1 MLPEI
6 TVFSWSTTLK
16 KPRHWRREKSV
27 LAWPFKLIRPAS
39 SGYKRVMTLAKVL
52 LPAPVAPEYSTR
64 SEPNVKM
71 DTPLGADER
80 ERLLLLLAKFAEL
93 SWDDAGL
100 ICSMLAGKTL
110 DRIAQERKISP
121 QALHARW
128 TKLITRNPAW
138 KALTNG
144 MIGSGRGRKAS
155 AEPAQ
160 SQMELF

>member
-1 MLPEI
+1 MRDICLKCIIGKAECGLSHGGVSFVSMDAAKSPD
-6 TVFSWSTTLK
+6 TVT
-16 KPRHWRREKSV
+16 RGR
-27 LAWPFKLIRPAS
+27 I
-39 SGYKRVMTLAKVL
+39 
-52 LPAPVAPEYSTR
+52 APEYSPR
-64 SEPNVKM
+64 QEPNVKLE
-71 DTPLGADER
+71 TPLGADER
-80 ERLLLLLAKFAEL
+80 ERLLLLLSKFAEL

-100 ICSMLAGKTL
+100 ICAMLAGKTL

-128 TKLITRNPAW
+128 TKLITRNPTW

-155 AEPAQ
+155 AGPEQ

>member
-1 MLPEI
+1 MANCLKCAQAKEIARLRDICLNCVIGKAECGLSHGGVSFVSMDAAKSPEMV
-6 TVFSWSTTLK
+6 T
-16 KPRHWRREKSV
+16 RGR
-27 LAWPFKLIRPAS
+27 
-39 SGYKRVMTLAKVL
+39 
-52 LPAPVAPEYSTR
+52 VAPEYSTR

-128 TKLITRNPAW
+128 TKLITRNPIW

-155 AEPAQ
+155 AGPAQ